1 MRGSAGAAKLFV
13 GTGASGPAAV
23 VPGVDTGN
31 GDAGDIVGVI
41 AGGVAGTGFG
51 LVFDRISHSATNRLG
66 TQLTHASAG

>member
-31 GDAGDIVGVI
+31 GDAGDIVGGI
-41 AGGVAGTGFG
+41 AGGVAGTAA
-51 LVFDRISHSATNRLG
+51 VATALG
-66 TQLTHASAG
+66 AGCAFVPLF